1 MIDTKDTDRLLALNV
16 RMLSYDGKVKPA
28 EIASVETNLHR
39 PINEQLMGIDT
50 KMRLTR
56 RSK

>member
-1 MIDTKDTDRLLALNV
+1 MIDTKDTDRLLTLNV
-16 RMLSYDGKVKPA
+16 RMLSYDGKITPE

-50 KMRLTR
+50 KMRLTKKR
-56 RSK
+56 K